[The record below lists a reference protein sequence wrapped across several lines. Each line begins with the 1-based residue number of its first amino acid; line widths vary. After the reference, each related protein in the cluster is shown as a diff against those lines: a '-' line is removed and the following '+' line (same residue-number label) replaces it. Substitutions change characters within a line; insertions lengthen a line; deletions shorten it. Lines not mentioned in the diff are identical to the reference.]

1 MPRIDPDS
9 FEELE
14 ERVVSLNRVA
24 KVHKGGRRFSFS
36 ALVVVGNGAGVV
48 GAGLGKAAG
57 VPEAVRKGVEA
68 AKKNLF
74 EVPLVGGTIPHA
86 IIGRTG
92 ATRVLLKPAA
102 PGTGVIAG
110 GPVRAV
116 VEVAGIKDVLTKRL
130 GAKNKTNAL
139 RAAVDGLRRL
149 YRAEEVADRR
159 GKSVDDL
166 PIPPYFRFQE
176 ELVPDEQ
183 PEQPATDHPDEESHR
198 SEGAPQTDAESS
210 GVDET
215 EPDRDEGGHAVGSG
229 DGGPGAP
236 SGDRP
241 GDAVTT
247 PLEEQSREDG

>member
-1 MPRIDPDS
+1 VPRIDPDS

-116 VEVAGIKDVLTKRL
+116 VEAAGIKNVLTKRL

-149 YRAEEVADRR
+149 YRAEEVAERR
-159 GKSVDDL
+159 GKSVDAL

-183 PEQPATDHPDEESHR
+183 SATDHLDEESHR
-198 SEGAPQTDAESS
+198 SEGTPQADLESPRA
-210 GVDET
+210 DEV
-215 EPDRDEGGHAVGSG
+215 EPDRNEGQHAVDSGNGDTSEPSGDGSG
-229 DGGPGAP
+229 D
-236 SGDRP
+236 S
-241 GDAVTT
+241 VTT
-247 PLEEQSREDG
+247 PGEEQSREDG

>member
-116 VEVAGIKDVLTKRL
+116 VEAAGIKDVLTKRL

-149 YRAEEVADRR
+149 YRAGEVAERR

-183 PEQPATDHPDEESHR
+183 SATDHLDEESHR
-198 SEGAPQTDAESS
+198 SEGTPQADAESPRA
-210 GVDET
+210 DEV
-215 EPDRDEGGHAVGSG
+215 EPHGDEGKHAVDSGNGDASKPSG
-229 DGGPGAP
+229 DGA
-236 SGDRP
+236 GDP
-241 GDAVTT
+241 VTT
-247 PLEEQSREDG
+247 PGEEQSREDG